1 MLVNKSPLESGG
13 GGATETCDS
22 GEEGLSDE
30 AMARRLFEKECDNF
44 QAEELLIIQLSALHV
59 QRLAAA
65 PPPPS
70 HASLPSLANDRA
82 AHAADAFSRLE
93 AHLKL
98 MKASDKG
105 TSWAGGA
112 TSRLDVF
119 LSTYRL
125 VLACYAWGVGDSG
138 GVMGGL
144 PKLAGE
150 LEALE
155 AHPLLLHALEL
166 ILEAAPSSCQPL
178 LSREGL
184 PLMWLTSQTA

>member
-1 MLVNKSPLESGG
+1 
-13 GGATETCDS
+13 
-22 GEEGLSDE
+22 
-30 AMARRLFEKECDNF
+30 MARRLFEKECDNF
-44 QAEELLIIQLSALHV
+44 QAEELLIIQLSALHA

-65 PPPPS
+65 LPLPS

-82 AHAADAFSRLE
+82 AHAADALSRLE
-93 AHLKL
+93 AHLTL

-125 VLACYAWGVGDSG
+125 VLACYAWGVGNVG
-138 GVMGGL
+138 GEMGGL

-150 LEALE
+150 LEAFE